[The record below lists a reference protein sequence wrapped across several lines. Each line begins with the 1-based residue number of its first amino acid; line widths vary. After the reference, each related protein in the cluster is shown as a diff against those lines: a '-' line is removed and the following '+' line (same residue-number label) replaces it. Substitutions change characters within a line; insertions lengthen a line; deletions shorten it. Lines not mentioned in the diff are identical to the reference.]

1 MSNNHRASLN
11 LSRTDKAART
21 RRLLIVGALSVLGL
35 FGVARLGS
43 LVVETPQILAVLFG
57 AIVGFV
63 LIYRVRAKWLLLAFF
78 AYVPLSLRIPLS
90 GATTLPSSFLLLYL
104 SIVRFL
110 LFERQTRSRLISW
123 SWVHV
128 WAVIF
133 LALSTVSTLAGLN
146 VAESVRKMFYVV
158 HFALVLFT
166 VSMIL
171 RPEDLPDLLVALSV
185 GISVLALIGIAQ
197 FVLSIVIG
205 RRTLV
210 TFTLQTMVWTVGPK
224 ATALFIRKGNPINWY
239 TKFGAMRAVGVGI
252 TAMQFAQNLLFAFLP
267 AAVTTFTLNRLPRR
281 RFYRAV
287 MLIGLAGIVASFS
300 RGAWLAGAVGLA
312 TAIAFCFVSPSLLG
326 RIGSLRFIVTLIL
339 VVGLIFLALPGR
351 YRQNLWDMLL
361 SIANIE
367 GETTDSYVGS
377 NQVRFLT
384 YRVAWEM
391 IKQQPLLGVGP
402 GNFSAAADN
411 ITNVTAIGYAADAQR
426 GTPHNQYLLTAS
438 EMGLPAM
445 LVYVLLGLA
454 AFRDLARVA
463 LRGRDMQLR
472 LIAAGLC
479 ATLLSLSVYYLVE
492 TNPYIPDVN
501 SLLWGVA
508 GISAVARASLFQ
520 TAKVPAGSAAEPCV
534 VEGSACA

>member
-1 MSNNHRASLN
+1 MSNRGDDVQRNPHPA
-11 LSRTDKAART
+11 KALGALRPW
-21 RRLLIVGALSVLGL
+21 LLGALSLAAL
-35 FGVARLGS
+35 AGVAWLGARVARTPALLGM
-43 LVVETPQILAVLFG
+43 LVG
-57 AIVGFV
+57 ATVAFV
-63 LIYRVRAKWLLLAFF
+63 LVYRVPAKWLLLAFF

-90 GATTLPSSFLLLYL
+90 GSTTVPSSFLLLYL
-104 SIVRFL
+104 SIARFM
-110 LFERQTRSRLISW
+110 LFERQGRTRLISW
-123 SWVHV
+123 SWVHA
-128 WAVIF
+128 WAVLF

-146 VAESVRKMFYVV
+146 VGESVRKMFYLV

-171 RPEDLPDLLVALSV
+171 RPADLPDLLTALAV
-185 GISVLALIGIAQ
+185 GMSLLALIGIAQ

-205 RRTLV
+205 RNKLV
-210 TFTLQTMVWTVGPK
+210 TLTLRTMVWTAGPK
-224 ATALFIRKGNPINWY
+224 ATALFVRKGNPINWY

-267 AAVTTFTLNRLPRR
+267 VAAITFSRVRLPRA

-287 MLIGLAGIVASFS
+287 LLIGLAGVVASFS
-300 RGAWLAGAVGLA
+300 RGAWLAGTLGVA
-312 TAIAFCFVSPSLLG
+312 TVIAFCFLSPSLLG
-326 RIGSLRFIVTLIL
+326 RIGSLRFVLTLVV
-339 VVGLIFLALPGR
+339 VVGLIFLVLPSR
-351 YRQNLWDMLL
+351 QRQNLSDMLL

-402 GNFSAAADN
+402 GNFSAAADDIN
-411 ITNVTAIGYAADAQR
+411 NVTAIGYAADAQR

-438 EMGLPAM
+438 EQGVPA
-445 LVYVLLGLA
+445 LIVYVLLWLA

-463 LRGRDMQLR
+463 LRGRQMQLR

-479 ATLLSLSVYYLVE
+479 ATLVALAVYYLVE

-501 SLLWGVA
+501 CLLWGVA
-508 GISAVARASLFQ
+508 GISAVARTSLRESV
-520 TAKVPAGSAAEPCV
+520 TAPAEPAPV
-534 VEGSACA
+534 PCAAGRSSCA